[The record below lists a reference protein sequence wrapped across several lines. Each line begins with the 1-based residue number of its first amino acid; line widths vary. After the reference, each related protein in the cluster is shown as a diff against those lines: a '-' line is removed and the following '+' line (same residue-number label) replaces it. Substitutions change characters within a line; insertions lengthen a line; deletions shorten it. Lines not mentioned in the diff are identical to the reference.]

1 MNVTKG
7 HWIFAGVFAIVFV
20 VGMIYAYRE
29 DIKKRPDFFKGS
41 FSFVLGV
48 LLVLMTI
55 TVAKMIHRLGQ

>member
-1 MNVTKG
+1 
-7 HWIFAGVFAIVFV
+7 
-20 VGMIYAYRE
+20 MIYAYRE

-55 TVAKMIHRLGQ
+55 TVAKMIHRLGS

>member
-48 LLVLMTI
+48 LLLLMTI
-55 TVAKMIHRLGQ
+55 TVAKMIHRLGS

>member
-7 HWIFAGVFAIVFV
+7 HWIFAGVFAVVFV
-20 VGMIYAYRE
+20 LGMIYAYRE

-55 TVAKMIHRLGQ
+55 TVAKMIHRLGS

>member
-55 TVAKMIHRLGQ
+55 TVAKMIHRLGS

>member
-7 HWIFAGVFAIVFV
+7 HWIFAGVFAVVFV
-20 VGMIYAYRE
+20 LGMVYAYRE

>member
-20 VGMIYAYRE
+20 AGMIYAYRE

-55 TVAKMIHRLGQ
+55 TVAKMIHRLGS